1 LRRDEDGGNPPFSP
15 LPSPRRLSAGKQ
27 PDRPAGGR
35 AGLLAAKLRRDP
47 ALQSLWDKGWR
58 VLKFRQLRHLAES
71 EGMDREQWEKELSG
85 DPPKAPEQM
94 RMF

>member
-58 VLKFRQLRHLAES
+58 LAES
-71 EGMDREQWEKELSG
+71 EGMDREKWEKELSG